1 MAKNDTD
8 TIDILM
14 DSIDAGKIR
23 IHQVDWT
30 EFCSTCVQIYAH
42 SNGFV
47 RIGIAM
53 HQYLCLLNIIDYRI
67 DILDIIMEHQ
77 SLYTKELPLTDNG
90 VKIFQQECLNLKY
103 FYQLL
108 RTLTSSDLTVYEYLK
123 QHRTEDIYF
132 SYELTAMLKFMTPD
146 IFFTFAQAA
155 YPALQPDEN
164 PHIVNILM
172 DLNNYHEKLITE
184 DIIACSKALFIADNF
199 RLFSIDNFD
208 SKEIPSSIYTN
219 FHSFPRKKRNACF
232 DIYWKLKQQ
241 YILEELSE
249 DNELLLDPTEE
260 DAFNKMVEDE
270 SRSVRNYELM
280 LELPEFAEK
289 EKARA
294 ADVLQMGKYFLE
306 YVKVMHCK
314 AEQPKTI
321 IQMDNAKDQSFS
333 EILQCPKEERQ
344 RVISRLHELLDG
356 KGGMQV
362 ALVLAAAKYKYH
374 YLIAFPT
381 ERQYTSEFDLNG
393 TWRAVTSY
401 ISAHTKSTGEF
412 TENIDHIEI

>member
-1 MAKNDTD
+1 MTENDID

-14 DSIDAGKIR
+14 DSIDAGEIR
-23 IHQVDWT
+23 IQQVDWT
-30 EFCSTCVQIYAH
+30 DFCTTCVQIYAH
-42 SNGFV
+42 FDGML
-47 RIGIAM
+47 RLGIAM
-53 HQYLCLLNIIDYRI
+53 HQYLCRLHIIDYRI
-67 DILDIIMEHQ
+67 DILNIILQHQ
-77 SLYTKELPLTDNG
+77 SLYTKDIPLTDDG
-90 VKIFQQECLNLKY
+90 TKIFQQECQSLIY
-103 FYQLL
+103 FYQQL
-108 RTLTSSDLTVYEYLK
+108 RTLTGSNHTVYEYLR
-123 QHRTEDIYF
+123 QYRSEEIYF
-132 SYELTAMLKFMTPD
+132 SYEFTAMLKFMTPD

-155 YPALQPDEN
+155 YPVVQPDGN

-208 SKEIPSSIYTN
+208 CREIPSSIYTD

-294 ADVLQMGKYFLE
+294 ADILQMGKYFLE
-306 YVKVMHCK
+306 YIKVMHCK

-333 EILQCPKEERQ
+333 KILQCPKVERQ

-356 KGGMQV
+356 KGGMHV
-362 ALVLAAAKYKYH
+362 ALVLAAAKHKYH
-374 YLIAFPT
+374 YLIAYPT
-381 ERQYTSEFDLNG
+381 EKQYRSEFSLRG
-393 TWRAVTSY
+393 TWRGVTSY
-401 ISAHTKSTGEF
+401 LKSHTTSTGEF
-412 TENIDHIEI
+412 TESIEHIEI